1 MKAYQDKS
9 TGLWKW
15 GTRGEA
21 IHDSKAIAERFGM
34 DSLTDKLRRLRE
46 KLKGVCSNSGR

>member
-1 MKAYQDKS
+1 MRAYQDKV

-21 IHDSKAIAERFGM
+21 IHESKMKAERFGM

-46 KLKGVCSNSGR
+46 KLNIVCGK

>member
-1 MKAYQDKS
+1 MRAYQDKT

-21 IHDSKAIAERFGM
+21 IHETKNKAERFGM
-34 DSLTDKLRRLRE
+34 DSLNDKLQRLRE
-46 KLKGVCSNSGR
+46 KLKGVCTNNGR